1 VRLAILTSRIRV
13 EEKLLIE
20 ALRRRAIA
28 FDIIDDGELL
38 LDLSRP
44 DEQWR
49 EYDAVLYRS
58 LSQSRGLAVLHV
70 LEHWGIRVC
79 NSAAVTATCNDK
91 LLTTLALLRAEI
103 PVPQTLLAFDTQVT
117 IRGIEALGYPVVL
130 KPTSGS
136 WGRLLARIND
146 RDAAE
151 AVLEHQETLGSYQH
165 HIHYVQEYIAKQQ
178 RDIRAFVVGERT
190 ICAIYRTSEHWVTN
204 TARGA
209 VASNCPVTPELES
222 LCARAA
228 QAVGGG
234 ILAVDL
240 LEDPQRGLLVNEI
253 NATMEFRNSI
263 APTGVDIPN
272 EMIDYVFSGVTI
284 GTEGDAS
291 VPTPHPHCRDKDIRT
306 DETIGHVGDAS
317 VPTPHPHHSRPY
329 GLAGIEGDASVPT
342 PHPHY
347 SRPYGLQEEVVR

>member
-1 VRLAILTSRIRV
+1 MRLAILTSRIRV

-28 FDIIDDGELL
+28 FEIIDDGELL
-38 LDLSRP
+38 FDLSRP
-44 DEQWR
+44 DERWR
-49 EYDAVLYRS
+49 QYDAVLCRS
-58 LSQSRGLAVLHV
+58 VSQSRGLAVLHV
-70 LEHWGIRVC
+70 LEHWSIPVY
-79 NSAAVTATCNDK
+79 NSAAATATCNDK
-91 LLTTLALLRAEI
+91 LLTTLALLRVGI
-103 PVPQTLLAFDTQVT
+103 PTPRTLLAFDPQET
-117 IRGIEALGYPVVL
+117 IGGIEMLGYPVVL
-130 KPTSGS
+130 KPTTGS

-165 HIHYVQEYIAKQQ
+165 HVHYIQEYIAKPQ
-178 RDIRAFVVGERT
+178 RDIRAFVVGDRT

-209 VASNCPVTPELES
+209 IASNCPVTPELDS
-222 LCARAA
+222 LCVRSA

-234 ILAVDL
+234 ILAIDV

-272 EMIDYVFSGVTI
+272 AMLDYVLSGI
-284 GTEGDAS
+284 
-291 VPTPHPHCRDKDIRT
+291 
-306 DETIGHVGDAS
+306 
-317 VPTPHPHHSRPY
+317 
-329 GLAGIEGDASVPT
+329 
-342 PHPHY
+342 
-347 SRPYGLQEEVVR
+347 QEEALR

>member
-1 VRLAILTSRIRV
+1 MRLAILTSRIRV
-13 EEKLLIE
+13 EEKLLID
-20 ALRRRAIA
+20 ALTRRAIA

-38 LDLSRP
+38 FDLSQP
-44 DEQWR
+44 DEYWQQ
-49 EYDAVLYRS
+49 YDAVLCRTV
-58 LSQSRGLAVLHV
+58 SQSRGLAVLNV
-70 LEHWGIRVC
+70 LEYWGIPVY

-91 LLTTLALLRAEI
+91 LLTTLALLCAGI
-103 PVPQTLLAFDTQVT
+103 PTPRTLLAFDAQET
-117 IRGIEALGYPVVL
+117 IRGIEMLGYPVVL
-130 KPTSGS
+130 KPTTGS

-165 HIHYVQEYIAKQQ
+165 HVHYIQEHIAKPQ
-178 RDIRAFVVGERT
+178 RDIRAFVVGDRT

-209 VASNCPVTPELES
+209 IASNCPITPELDS
-222 LCARAA
+222 LCVRAA

-234 ILAVDL
+234 ILAIDV

-272 EMIDYVFSGVTI
+272 AMLDYVLSGI
-284 GTEGDAS
+284 
-291 VPTPHPHCRDKDIRT
+291 
-306 DETIGHVGDAS
+306 
-317 VPTPHPHHSRPY
+317 
-329 GLAGIEGDASVPT
+329 
-342 PHPHY
+342 
-347 SRPYGLQEEVVR
+347 QEEALR